1 MTIFKKSELKSK
13 YSVKYEIGRGN
24 FAEVRLAVNR
34 ETKEKVAVK
43 IVRVQDDED
52 YKNIKQE
59 VEILGRLKHKNII
72 RLHEIF
78 ESKDKF
84 NKSVKKVYI
93 VMELVT
99 GGELFDRIVDRK
111 TLKENEARDVIR
123 TVLDALEYMHAN
135 GVVHR
140 DLKPENILMAHPGP
154 DSPIKIADFGL
165 SKLYDHETRDNL
177 QTMCGTP
184 GYVAPEVLR
193 KRGYGTA
200 VDMWSLGIVT
210 YIMLCGFPPF
220 YEESREKLFRRIV
233 KGAFDF
239 PSPYWDDIS
248 PEAMD
253 FIRKLLVTDPRNRM
267 TPAECRRHKWMQADI
282 AHIDS
287 GISTAKLRAYQD
299 GVRAKKR
306 WRKVKTTIVAAK
318 RFQNAIANKMSFG
331 SEGQLHMDPAVE
343 SYESQMSGD
352 DDMEN
357 NPALAQAQTS

>member
-34 ETKEKVAVK
+34 ETKERVAVK
-43 IVRVQDDED
+43 IIRVQDDED

-59 VEILGRLKHKNII
+59 VEILGKLDHPNII

-78 ESKDKF
+78 ESKDKAK
-84 NKSVKKVYI
+84 NVKKVYI

-140 DLKPENILMAHPGP
+140 DLKPENILLANPRP

-165 SKLYDHETRDNL
+165 SKLYDPDTRDNL

-193 KRGYGTA
+193 KRGYGAA

-233 KGAFDF
+233 KGSFDF
-239 PSPYWDDIS
+239 PSPYWDEVS

-253 FIRKLLVTDPRNRM
+253 FIRHLLVTDPARRM
-267 TPAECRRHKWMQADI
+267 TPEQCRRHKWMQADMQ
-282 AHIDS
+282 HINS
-287 GISTAKLRAYQD
+287 GIRTDKLRAYQD
-299 GVRAKKR
+299 AVRAKKR
-306 WRKVKTTIVAAK
+306 WRKVKHSLVAAR
-318 RFQNAIANKMSFG
+318 RFQNAIANKLSSTG
-331 SEGQLHMDPAVE
+331 SDPNMCLDPAVA
-343 SYESQMSGD
+343 SYDSQMSSD
-352 DDMEN
+352 EQEN
-357 NPALAQAQTS
+357 QPPMSQALTT